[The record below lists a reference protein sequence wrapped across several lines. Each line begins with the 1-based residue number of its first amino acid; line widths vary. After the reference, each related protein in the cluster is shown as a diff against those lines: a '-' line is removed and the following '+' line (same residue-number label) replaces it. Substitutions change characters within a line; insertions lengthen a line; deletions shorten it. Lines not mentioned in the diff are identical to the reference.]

1 MKKVLLFIWLVVNTI
16 LAMLI
21 SAMSMDLLLGGG
33 CTRIMN
39 RKYEPA
45 FLSQIWE
52 ITSHIYTWAPEGTIF
67 RGFLFLVAFAVTIG
81 LPIALAVFLCKE
93 TPKIYKKY
101 REA

>member
-1 MKKVLLFIWLVVNTI
+1 MRKVLLFLWLIVNGI
-16 LAMLI
+16 LAMV
-21 SAMSMDLLLGGG
+21 MSIVSVDWLLGGG
-33 CTRIMN
+33 CTRILN

-67 RGFLFLVAFAVTIG
+67 RGALFLIAFAITIG
-81 LPIALAVFLCKE
+81 LPIVLAMFLCKE
-93 TPKIYKKY
+93 TLKIYKKY